1 MQFKN
6 WKLLEIQDNIIH
18 IEYDAY
24 QFKKALF
31 KKLNILENNQFNYL
45 DRRETEISWR
55 SMDQYF
61 NFNFD
66 NSILDDKLELMFKKS
81 ELKTTNEVLV
91 FYNHENIAIEIN
103 TNLLISEW
111 EDFFQSTKF
120 NTIIINRKHHL
131 IMEVSRDY
139 ILHSN
144 FKIWN
149 DDIYCT
155 ATSTNKI

>member
-1 MQFKN
+1 MN
-6 WKLLEIQDNIIH
+6 
-18 IEYDAY
+18 
-24 QFKKALF
+24 
-31 KKLNILENNQFNYL
+31 
-45 DRRETEISWR
+45 
-55 SMDQYF
+55 QYF

-66 NSILDDKLELMFKKS
+66 NSILDYKLELMFKKS
-81 ELKTTNEVLV
+81 ELKTTNEFLV